1 MATPLIR
8 IPQEQGG
15 TMYAFSS
22 AARDLTRAYYNPDV
36 VFEYSKF
43 ALLDLPV
50 VAEPSG
56 NSTNNY
62 IQFGNLHEGGPV
74 AVDPVTGLPGIAPN
88 YDATSPD
95 DNANRH
101 FATTFQN
108 YALNLENFILTDDDF
123 DSTIYA
129 SDSEKI
135 FFKWLNEI
143 GAFRTRPA
151 NSQEATSGYNRI
163 VEEDDSIQSGSEYSQ
178 VVKYLGNVD
187 VTNDKNYNGDTYNEV
202 FINVPT
208 SAGYTPTV
216 LFKNSTF
223 NTTATSY
230 QPGSYI
236 NGRDG
241 QAHPDSNIS
250 LESLADSENG
260 TINID
265 PNSTYNYGIEWNPV
279 SYAAI
284 DADSKLSTI
293 QDYSKRGG
301 DFRFNAIL
309 VYYDVY
315 SKSNPGNRTTNLYG
329 VIILD
334 NWKYDP
340 ANTGWYLP
348 ELSKYK
354 PNEVTGLNGNAFAL
368 KLNVKFNSSLDN
380 VGIETNINDFTTFS
394 MDLFFDTT
402 SSLENAAKILAEA
415 SHRFNIISNRL
426 DSLENLMMT
435 SVDQS
440 SISAKVEA
448 LEQSIEDA
456 SLNFSNA
463 GSILDIISKTNDR
476 LNQVI
481 SGKIPTA
488 VQYNTDVIAA
498 GNGILIDKSNP
509 EKIKIQNTN
518 NGYSLNELH
527 TYDSSGNVVVDKIS
541 ETSPWNPQQ
550 AASGIGIWTRLK
562 KYDNLIR
569 IYTEQ
574 GETFTS
580 DLDIYLDDSVI
591 PVKLGH
597 IVKLAFKTPILDL
610 DNNGINIYVGK
621 KDKWVLKNTINS
633 TDLLSNKPYIELVC
647 VDEINKTFELEII
660 R

>member
-22 AARDLTRAYYNPDV
+22 AARDLTRAYYNPDI

-50 VAEPSG
+50 VDEPSG
-56 NSTNNY
+56 GATNNY
-62 IQFGNLHEGGPV
+62 IQFNNLFEGGPV
-74 AVDPVTGLPGIAPN
+74 APVNGVPGIAPN
-88 YDATSPD
+88 YDGDSPD

-101 FATTFQN
+101 FANTFQN

-123 DSTIYA
+123 DNSIYS
-129 SDSEKI
+129 SDAEKI

-151 NSQEATSGYNRI
+151 NSQEAASGYNRS
-163 VEEDDSIQSGSEYSQ
+163 VEENDSIQNGSEYSQ

-216 LFKNSTF
+216 LFKNSSY

-230 QPGSYI
+230 EPGSFI

-241 QAHPDSNIS
+241 QEHPDANID
-250 LESLADSENG
+250 LGSLADSNNG

-265 PNSTYNYGIEWNPV
+265 SNSTYNYGIEWSPV
-279 SYAAI
+279 MYAAI
-284 DADSKLSTI
+284 EGDAKLNTI

-329 VIILD
+329 VILLD
-334 NWKYDP
+334 NFKNDP
-340 ANTGWYLP
+340 NSTGWYLP

-415 SHRFNIISNRL
+415 SHRFNIMSDRL
-426 DSLENLMMT
+426 DELENLMMT

-440 SISAKVEA
+440 SISAKVIA
-448 LEQSIEDA
+448 LEKSIEDA
-456 SLNFSNA
+456 SLNFKNA

-481 SGKIPTA
+481 NGKIPTSI
-488 VQYNTDVIAA
+488 QYNTDVISA

-509 EKIKIQNTN
+509 QKIKIQNVN
-518 NGYSLNELH
+518 NGYSLNQIH
-527 TYDSSGNVVVDKIS
+527 VYDLVSEEVEVKIDKDLA
-541 ETSPWNPQQ
+541 WNPQE
-550 AASGIGIWTRLK
+550 ADIKGIWTRLK
-562 KYDNLIR
+562 RYDNLIR
-569 IYTEQ
+569 VYTED
-574 GETFTS
+574 EDFER
-580 DLDIYLDDSVI
+580 DLDIYLDDSII
-591 PVKLGH
+591 PVKVGQV
-597 IVKLAFKTPILDL
+597 IKLTFKTSIDHM
-610 DNNGINIYVGK
+610 DNNKINIFVGK
-621 KDKWVLKNTINS
+621 KGKWKLTNTINE

>member
-1 MATPLIR
+1 M
-8 IPQEQGG
+8 
-15 TMYAFSS
+15 
-22 AARDLTRAYYNPDV
+22 
-36 VFEYSKF
+36 
-43 ALLDLPV
+43 
-50 VAEPSG
+50 
-56 NSTNNY
+56 
-62 IQFGNLHEGGPV
+62 
-74 AVDPVTGLPGIAPN
+74 
-88 YDATSPD
+88 
-95 DNANRH
+95 
-101 FATTFQN
+101 
-108 YALNLENFILTDDDF
+108 
-123 DSTIYA
+123 
-129 SDSEKI
+129 
-135 FFKWLNEI
+135 
-143 GAFRTRPA
+143 
-151 NSQEATSGYNRI
+151 
-163 VEEDDSIQSGSEYSQ
+163 
-178 VVKYLGNVD
+178 VKYLGNVD

-216 LFKNSTF
+216 LFKNSSY

-230 QPGSYI
+230 EPGSFI

-241 QAHPDSNIS
+241 QAHPDANID
-250 LESLADSENG
+250 LGSLADSSNG

-265 PNSTYNYGIEWNPV
+265 PNSTYNYGIEWSPIT
-279 SYAAI
+279 YAAI
-284 DADSKLSTI
+284 EGDAKLNTI

-329 VIILD
+329 VILLD
-334 NWKYDP
+334 NFKNDP
-340 ANTGWYLP
+340 NSTGWYLP

-415 SHRFNIISNRL
+415 SHRFNIMSDRL
-426 DSLENLMMT
+426 DELENLMMT

-440 SISAKVEA
+440 SISAKVIA
-448 LEQSIEDA
+448 LEKSIEDA
-456 SLNFSNA
+456 SLNFKNA

-481 SGKIPTA
+481 NGKIPTSI
-488 VQYNTDVIAA
+488 QYNTDVISA

-509 EKIKIQNTN
+509 QKIKIQNVN
-518 NGYSLNELH
+518 NGYSLNQIH
-527 TYDSSGNVVVDKIS
+527 IYDLVSEGVEVKIDKDLA
-541 ETSPWNPQQ
+541 WNPQE
-550 AASGIGIWTRLK
+550 ADITGIWTRIK
-562 KYDNLIR
+562 RYDNLIR
-569 IYTEQ
+569 VYTED
-574 GETFTS
+574 EDFVR

-591 PVKLGH
+591 PVKVGQV
-597 IVKLAFKTPILDL
+597 IKLAFKTSIDHM
-610 DNNGINIYVGK
+610 DNNKINIFVGK
-621 KDKWVLKNTINS
+621 KGNWKLKNTINE

>member
-22 AARDLTRAYYNPDV
+22 AARDLTRAYYNPDI

-50 VAEPSG
+50 VAAPSG
-56 NSTNNY
+56 TSNY
-62 IQFGNLHEGGPV
+62 IQFGNLFEGGPV
-74 AVDPVTGLPGIAPN
+74 APVNGEPGIAPN
-88 YDATSPD
+88 YDATDPD

-101 FATTFQN
+101 FAQTFQN

-123 DSTIYA
+123 DNSIYS

-151 NSQEATSGYNRI
+151 NSQEVSTGFSRR

-202 FINVPT
+202 FINVP
-208 SAGYTPTV
+208 SSVGYTPTV
-216 LFKNSTF
+216 LFKNSNY

-230 QPGSYI
+230 EPKTYI

-241 QAHPDSNIS
+241 QAHPDSNIN
-250 LESLADSENG
+250 LGSLADSNEG

-265 PNSTYNYGIEWNPV
+265 SNSTYNYGIEWSPV
-279 SYAAI
+279 TYAAI
-284 DADSKLSTI
+284 DGDAKLNNVL
-293 QDYSKRGG
+293 DYSKRGG

-329 VIILD
+329 VILLD
-334 NWKYDP
+334 NFKNDP
-340 ANTGWYLP
+340 GSTGWYLP

-415 SHRFNIISNRL
+415 SHRFNEISNRL
-426 DSLENLMMT
+426 DGLENLMMT
-435 SVDQS
+435 SIDQS
-440 SISAKVEA
+440 NVANKVIE
-448 LEQSIEDA
+448 LEKSIEDA
-456 SLNFSNA
+456 ALNYSSA
-463 GSILDIISKTNDR
+463 QSVLDIISKTNDR

-481 SGKIPTA
+481 SGKIPTE

-498 GNGILIDKSNP
+498 GNGIVIDKSNP
-509 EKIKIQNTN
+509 KKIKIQNIN

-527 TYDSSGNVVVDKIS
+527 IYNLTGQVVTGKIS
-541 ETSPWNPQQ
+541 ESLKWNPLE
-550 AASGIGIWTRLK
+550 ADVTGIWTRLK
-562 KYDNLIR
+562 RYDNLIR
-569 IYTEQ
+569 VYNED
-574 GETFTS
+574 EDFVR

-591 PVKLGH
+591 PVKLGQV
-597 IVKLAFKTPILDL
+597 IKLTFKTPVDHM
-610 DNNGINIYVGK
+610 DSNKINIFVGK
-621 KDKWVLKNTINS
+621 KDKWELKNTINE

-647 VDEINKTFELEII
+647 VDEINKTFELEMI

>member
-22 AARDLTRAYYNPDV
+22 AARDLTRAYYNPDI

-50 VAEPSG
+50 VDEPSG
-56 NSTNNY
+56 GATNNY
-62 IQFGNLHEGGPV
+62 IQFNNLFEGGPV
-74 AVDPVTGLPGIAPN
+74 APVNGVPGIAPN
-88 YDATSPD
+88 YDGDSPD

-101 FATTFQN
+101 FANTFQN

-123 DSTIYA
+123 DNSIYS
-129 SDSEKI
+129 SDAEKI

-151 NSQEATSGYNRI
+151 NSQEAASGYNRV
-163 VEEDDSIQSGSEYSQ
+163 VEENDSIQNGSEYSQ

-216 LFKNSTF
+216 LFKNSSY

-230 QPGSYI
+230 EPGSFI

-241 QAHPDSNIS
+241 QAHPDANID
-250 LESLADSENG
+250 LGSLADSSNG

-265 PNSTYNYGIEWNPV
+265 PNSTYNYGIEWSPIT
-279 SYAAI
+279 YAAI
-284 DADSKLSTI
+284 EGDAKLNTI

-329 VIILD
+329 VILLD
-334 NWKYDP
+334 NFKNDP
-340 ANTGWYLP
+340 NSTGWYLP

-415 SHRFNIISNRL
+415 SHRFNIMSDRL
-426 DSLENLMMT
+426 DELENLMMT

-440 SISAKVEA
+440 SISAKVIA
-448 LEQSIEDA
+448 LEKSIEDA
-456 SLNFSNA
+456 SLNFKNA

-481 SGKIPTA
+481 NGKIPTSI
-488 VQYNTDVIAA
+488 QYNTDVISA

-509 EKIKIQNTN
+509 QKIKIQNVN
-518 NGYSLNELH
+518 NGYSLNQIH
-527 TYDSSGNVVVDKIS
+527 IYDLVSEGVEVKIDKDLA
-541 ETSPWNPQQ
+541 WNPQE
-550 AASGIGIWTRLK
+550 ADITGIWTRIK
-562 KYDNLIR
+562 RYDNLIR
-569 IYTEQ
+569 VYTED
-574 GETFTS
+574 EDFVR

-591 PVKLGH
+591 PVKVGQV
-597 IVKLAFKTPILDL
+597 IKLAFKTSIDHM
-610 DNNGINIYVGK
+610 DNNKINIFVGK
-621 KDKWVLKNTINS
+621 KGNWKLTNTINE

>member
-22 AARDLTRAYYNPDV
+22 AARDLTRAYYNPDI

-50 VAEPSG
+50 VDEPSG
-56 NSTNNY
+56 GATNNY
-62 IQFGNLHEGGPV
+62 IQFNNLFEGGPV
-74 AVDPVTGLPGIAPN
+74 APVNGVPGIAPN
-88 YDATSPD
+88 YDGDSPD

-101 FATTFQN
+101 FANTFQN

-123 DSTIYA
+123 DNSIYS
-129 SDSEKI
+129 SDAEKI

-151 NSQEATSGYNRI
+151 NSQEAASGYNRV
-163 VEEDDSIQSGSEYSQ
+163 VEENDSIQNGSEYSQ

-216 LFKNSTF
+216 LFKNSSY

-230 QPGSYI
+230 EPGSFI

-241 QAHPDSNIS
+241 QSHPDANID
-250 LESLADSENG
+250 LGSLADSNNG
-260 TINID
+260 TIDID
-265 PNSTYNYGIEWNPV
+265 PNSTYNYGIEWSPIT
-279 SYAAI
+279 YAAI
-284 DADSKLSTI
+284 EGDAKLNTI

-329 VIILD
+329 VILLD
-334 NWKYDP
+334 NFKNDP
-340 ANTGWYLP
+340 NSTGWYLP

-415 SHRFNIISNRL
+415 SHRFNIMSDRL
-426 DSLENLMMT
+426 DELENLMMT

-440 SISAKVEA
+440 SISAKVIA
-448 LEQSIEDA
+448 LEKSIEDA
-456 SLNFSNA
+456 SLNFKNA

-481 SGKIPTA
+481 NGKIPTSI
-488 VQYNTDVIAA
+488 QYNTDVISA

-509 EKIKIQNTN
+509 QKIKIQNVN
-518 NGYSLNELH
+518 NGYSLNQIH
-527 TYDSSGNVVVDKIS
+527 IYDLVSEGVGVKIDKDLA
-541 ETSPWNPQQ
+541 WNPQE
-550 AASGIGIWTRLK
+550 ADIAGIWTRIK
-562 KYDNLIR
+562 RYDNLIR
-569 IYTEQ
+569 VYTED
-574 GETFTS
+574 EDFVR

-591 PVKLGH
+591 PVKVGQV
-597 IVKLAFKTPILDL
+597 IKLTFKTSIDHM
-610 DNNGINIYVGK
+610 DNNKINIFVGK
-621 KDKWVLKNTINS
+621 KGKWKLANTINE

>member
-22 AARDLTRAYYNPDV
+22 AARDLTRAYYNPDI

-50 VAEPSG
+50 VDEPSG
-56 NSTNNY
+56 GATNNY
-62 IQFGNLHEGGPV
+62 IQFNNLFEGGPV
-74 AVDPVTGLPGIAPN
+74 APVNGVPGIAPN
-88 YDATSPD
+88 YDGDSPD

-101 FATTFQN
+101 FANTFQN

-123 DSTIYA
+123 DNSIYA
-129 SDSEKI
+129 SDAEKI

-151 NSQEATSGYNRI
+151 NSQEAASGYNRV

-178 VVKYLGNVD
+178 VVRYLGNVD

-216 LFKNSTF
+216 LFKNSSY

-230 QPGSYI
+230 EPGSFI

-241 QAHPDSNIS
+241 QAHPDANID
-250 LESLADSENG
+250 LGSLADSNNG
-260 TINID
+260 TIDID
-265 PNSTYNYGIEWNPV
+265 PNSTYNYGIEWSPIT
-279 SYAAI
+279 YAAI
-284 DADSKLSTI
+284 EGDAKLNTV

-329 VIILD
+329 VILLD
-334 NWKYDP
+334 NFKNDP
-340 ANTGWYLP
+340 NSTGWYLP

-415 SHRFNIISNRL
+415 SHRFNIMSDRL
-426 DSLENLMMT
+426 DELENLMMT

-440 SISAKVEA
+440 SISAKVIA

-456 SLNFSNA
+456 SLNFKNA

-481 SGKIPTA
+481 NGKIPTSI
-488 VQYNTDVIAA
+488 QYNTDVISA

-509 EKIKIQNTN
+509 QKIKIQNVN
-518 NGYSLNELH
+518 NGYSLNQAH
-527 TYDSSGNVVVDKIS
+527 IYDLVSEGVEVKIDKDLA
-541 ETSPWNPQQ
+541 WNPQE
-550 AASGIGIWTRLK
+550 ADITGIWTRIK
-562 KYDNLIR
+562 RYDNLIR
-569 IYTEQ
+569 VYTED
-574 GETFTS
+574 EDFVR

-591 PVKLGH
+591 PVKVGQV
-597 IVKLAFKTPILDL
+597 IKLTFKTSIDHM
-610 DNNGINIYVGK
+610 DNNKINIFVGK
-621 KDKWVLKNTINS
+621 KGNWKLTNTINE

>member
-22 AARDLTRAYYNPDV
+22 AARDLTRAYYNPDI

-50 VAEPSG
+50 VAAPSG
-56 NSTNNY
+56 TSNY
-62 IQFGNLHEGGPV
+62 IQFGNLFEGGQV
-74 AVDPVTGLPGIAPN
+74 ASGST
-88 YDATSPD
+88 ATSYDGTDPD

-101 FATTFQN
+101 FAQTFQN

-123 DSTIYA
+123 DNSIYS

-151 NSQEATSGYNRI
+151 NSQEVSTGFSRR

-202 FINVPT
+202 FINVP
-208 SAGYTPTV
+208 SSVGYTPTV
-216 LFKNSTF
+216 LFKNSNY

-230 QPGSYI
+230 EPTTYI

-241 QAHPDSNIS
+241 QVHPDSNIGIR
-250 LESLADSENG
+250 SLADSNEG

-265 PNSTYNYGIEWNPV
+265 PNSTYNYGIEWSPV
-279 SYAAI
+279 TYAAI
-284 DADSKLSTI
+284 DGDAKLNNVL
-293 QDYSKRGG
+293 DYSKRGG

-329 VIILD
+329 VILLD
-334 NWKYDP
+334 NFKNDP
-340 ANTGWYLP
+340 GSTGWYLP

-415 SHRFNIISNRL
+415 SHRFNKISERL
-426 DSLENLMMT
+426 DGLENLMMT
-435 SVDQS
+435 SIDQS
-440 SISAKVEA
+440 NIVNKVIE
-448 LEQSIEDA
+448 LEKSIEDA
-456 SLNFSNA
+456 SLNYASA
-463 GSILDIISKTNDR
+463 GSVLDIISKTNDR

-481 SGKIPTA
+481 SGKIPTE

-498 GNGILIDKSNP
+498 GNGIVIDKSNP
-509 EKIKIQNTN
+509 KKIKIQNTN

-527 TYDSSGNVVVDKIS
+527 IYTLTGGAISGKIS
-541 ETSPWNPQQ
+541 ESLKWNPAQ
-550 AASGIGIWTRLK
+550 ADITGIWTRLK
-562 KYDNLIR
+562 RYDNLIR
-569 IYTEQ
+569 VYNED
-574 GETFTS
+574 EDFVR

-591 PVKLGH
+591 PVKLGQV
-597 IVKLAFKTPILDL
+597 IKLTFKTPVDHM
-610 DNNGINIYVGK
+610 DSNKINIFVGK
-621 KDKWVLKNTINS
+621 KDKWELKNTINES
-633 TDLLSNKPYIELVC
+633 DLLSNKPYIELVC
-647 VDEINKTFELEII
+647 VDEINKTFELEMI

>member
-22 AARDLTRAYYNPDV
+22 AARDLTRAYYNPDI

-43 ALLDLPV
+43 ALLDIPV

-56 NSTNNY
+56 NETHNY
-62 IQFGNLHEGGPV
+62 IQFNNLYEGG
-74 AVDPVTGLPGIAPN
+74 AVTGGGLAPN
-88 YDATSPD
+88 YDATNPD

-101 FATTFQN
+101 FANTFQN
-108 YALNLENFILTDDDF
+108 YALNLENFILTDDDY
-123 DSTIYA
+123 DSSIYS

-135 FFKWLNEI
+135 FFKWLNHI

-151 NSQEATSGYNRI
+151 NSQESSSGYNRM

-178 VVKYLGNVD
+178 VVKYLGNID

-202 FINVPT
+202 FVNVP
-208 SAGYTPTV
+208 SSVGYTPTV
-216 LFKNSTF
+216 LFKSSEY

-230 QPGSYI
+230 EPGSFI

-241 QAHPDSNIS
+241 QAHPDANIS
-250 LESLADSENG
+250 LESLADSNDG

-265 PNSTYNYGIEWNPV
+265 PNNTYNYGIEWNPV
-279 SYAAI
+279 TYAAI
-284 DADSKLSTI
+284 DGDANLSSI
-293 QDYSKRGG
+293 LDYSKRGG

-315 SKSNPGNRTTNLYG
+315 SKSNPGNRSTNLYG
-329 VIILD
+329 VILLD
-334 NWKYDP
+334 NFKYDP

-348 ELSKYK
+348 ELTKYK
-354 PNEVTGLNGNAFAL
+354 PNEITGLNGNAFAL

-415 SHRFNIISNRL
+415 THRFNQLSNRL
-426 DSLENLMMT
+426 ESLENLMLT
-435 SVDQS
+435 SVDES
-440 SISAKVEA
+440 SISAKVAA
-448 LEQSIEDA
+448 LEQAVEKA
-456 SLNFSNA
+456 SLNFDSA
-463 GSILDIISKTNDR
+463 GSILDIISDTNDR

-481 SGKIPTA
+481 SGKIPTE
-488 VQYNTDVIAA
+488 VQYNTDVIDS
-498 GNGILIDKSNP
+498 GSGILIDKSNP
-509 EKIKIQNTN
+509 KKIKIQNTN
-518 NGYSLNELH
+518 NGYSFNNLHVFDPSSEL
-527 TYDSSGNVVVDKIS
+527 IS
-541 ETSPWNPQQ
+541 DQIEEGLKWNPSLPQNN
-550 AASGIGIWTRLK
+550 AIWTRVK
-562 KYDNLIR
+562 KYDNLVRLYI
-569 IYTEQ
+569 EDQ
-574 GETFTS
+574 PFAN
-580 DLDIYLDDSVI
+580 DLDIYLDNSVTALSEGQVI
-591 PVKLGH
+591 KLTFKNP
-597 IVKLAFKTPILDL
+597 IVEL
-610 DNNGINIYVGK
+610 NNNRIKIYVGRNGSWK
-621 KDKWVLKNTINS
+621 LKSTINP

-647 VDEINKTFELEII
+647 VDSVNSTLEVEII